1 MKMTDPTSQIPAR
14 RGEGTRKA
22 LLAAGQRLL
31 AERSVDAV
39 AIDDIVQAAGVAKGS
54 FYNHFEDKSA
64 FATTILYGIRQE
76 IEAAVQRANE
86 SISDPASRV
95 VRALAVYVNFLLASH
110 ERASVLLRINVG
122 IASTSNPLNKGV
134 LEDVAAGL
142 RSGRFV
148 VPSVEAGALFVV
160 ATCEVAMMSAV
171 EETDDRHTLML
182 TQQIGALTLR
192 GLGIGFA
199 ESESLSASAIHLA
212 LDGRLKQ

>member
-1 MKMTDPTSQIPAR
+1 M
-14 RGEGTRKA
+14 
-22 LLAAGQRLL
+22 LAAGQRLL

-64 FATTILYGIRQE
+64 FATTILYSIRQE

-86 SISDPASRV
+86 NITDPALRV
-95 VRALAVYVNFLLASH
+95 VRALAVYVNYLLASH

-122 IASTSNPLNKGV
+122 ITSTSNPLNKGV
-134 LEDVAAGL
+134 FEDVAAGL

-160 ATCEVAMMSAV
+160 ATCEVAMMAAV

-182 TQQIGALTLR
+182 TQQIGALALR

-212 LDGRLKQ
+212 LDGQLKR